1 MYKKV
6 CTLEGKRRLY
16 AQNMFTCTMSTSLT
30 VFEVLHLLVYENQ
43 LYLWISLLFFKFN
56 YRINTGAELQP
67 PLARSPPDFRVN
79 MCYFIYFPQ
88 FYYNTES
95 MEELMQNM
103 EYEGTLYSVLFVWF
117 TPTAVEKLNMR
128 FSTKSITIPRDFVSY
143 TSLISIP
150 SELISIGINL
160 LFDKNVTFS
169 NNFFIMLTD
178 NTSSLS
184 LTR

>member
-1 MYKKV
+1 
-6 CTLEGKRRLY
+6 
-16 AQNMFTCTMSTSLT
+16 
-30 VFEVLHLLVYENQ
+30 
-43 LYLWISLLFFKFN
+43 
-56 YRINTGAELQP
+56 
-67 PLARSPPDFRVN
+67 
-79 MCYFIYFPQ
+79 
-88 FYYNTES
+88 
-95 MEELMQNM
+95 MQNM

-178 NTSSLS
+178 DTSSLS